1 MIMKKLL
8 NTVYV
13 NNPDRYLSLDGENL
27 VISEEGK
34 EIGRVPLHN
43 IERIMTFGHSGA
55 SPALMWKC
63 VKDGI
68 ELVFMSRNGHFIARV
83 EGETRGNV
91 LLRRQQY
98 RYADDKDRS
107 LDIAKNIIT
116 AKLFNSRW
124 VIERTIRDHGARI
137 DTEIFKRKSEYLQN
151 SIMQVRDA
159 DDMDNLRGVEGEAAA
174 VYFGVFDDMI
184 LQQKEDFRFTVRNK
198 RPPLDNVNALLSFAY
213 SMATG
218 MCTSALES
226 AGLDPYVGFMH
237 TDRPGRCSLAL
248 DLVEE
253 FRSVLCDRFVLTLI
267 NKKLVSNDSFIKRED
282 GAVILTDEGRKD
294 FFSAWQKRKSE
305 ELKHPFLDE
314 KVEWGMLPYVQAM
327 LLSRYIRGDMD
338 CYPPFM
344 WK

>member
-1 MIMKKLL
+1 MKKLL

-13 NNPDRYLSLDGENL
+13 NSPDRYLSLDGENL
-27 VISEEGK
+27 VISQDGT

-43 IERIMTFGHSGA
+43 IERIMTFGHAGA
-55 SPALMWKC
+55 SPALMGKC
-63 VKDGI
+63 AKNGI

-83 EGETRGNV
+83 EGEVKGNV

-98 RYADDKDRS
+98 RIADNEKGS
-107 LDIAKNIIT
+107 LDIARNIIS

-124 VIERTIRDHGARI
+124 VLERMIRDHGARI
-137 DTEIFKRKSEYLQN
+137 DTELFGKKYEFLNN
-151 SIMQVRDA
+151 SIKQVRNCS
-159 DDMDNLRGVEGEAAA
+159 DMDSLRGIEGEAAS
-174 VYFGVFDDMI
+174 VYFSLFNDMI
-184 LQQKEDFRFTVRNK
+184 LQQKDDFRFDTRNK

-226 AGLDPYVGFMH
+226 VGLDPYVGFMH
-237 TDRPGRCSLAL
+237 TDRPGRRSLAL
-248 DLVEE
+248 DMVEE
-253 FRSVLCDRFVLTLI
+253 IRSVLCDRFVLTLI
-267 NKKLVSNDSFIKRED
+267 NKRLVSSDDFVKRED
-282 GAVILTDEGRKD
+282 GAVLLTEDGRKN

-305 ELKHPFLDE
+305 ELKHPFIEE

-327 LLSRYIRGDMD
+327 LLARYIRGDLD

>member
-1 MIMKKLL
+1 MKHLL

-13 NNPDRYLSLDGENL
+13 NSPDRYLSLDGENL
-27 VISEEGK
+27 VISQDGT

-43 IERIMTFGHSGA
+43 IERIMTFGHAGA
-55 SPALMWKC
+55 SPALMGKC
-63 VKDGI
+63 AKNGI

-83 EGETRGNV
+83 EGEVKGNV

-98 RYADDKDRS
+98 RIADNEKGS
-107 LDIAKNIIT
+107 LDIARNIIS

-124 VIERTIRDHGARI
+124 VLERMIRDHGARI
-137 DTEIFKRKSEYLQN
+137 DTELFGKKSEFLNN
-151 SIMQVRDA
+151 SIKQVRNCS
-159 DDMDNLRGVEGEAAA
+159 DMDSLRGIEGEAAS
-174 VYFGVFDDMI
+174 VYFSLFNDMI
-184 LQQKEDFRFTVRNK
+184 LQQKDDFRFDTRNK

-226 AGLDPYVGFMH
+226 VGLDPYVGFMH
-237 TDRPGRCSLAL
+237 TDRPGRRSLAL
-248 DLVEE
+248 DMVEE
-253 FRSVLCDRFVLTLI
+253 IRSVLCDRFVLTLI
-267 NKKLVSNDSFIKRED
+267 NKRLVSSDDFVKRED
-282 GAVILTDEGRKD
+282 GAVLLTEDGRKN

-305 ELKHPFLDE
+305 ELKHPFIEE

-327 LLSRYIRGDMD
+327 LLARYIRGDLD

>member
-1 MIMKKLL
+1 MKKLL

-13 NNPDRYLSLDGENL
+13 NSPDRYLSLDGENL
-27 VISEEGK
+27 VISQDGT

-43 IERIMTFGHSGA
+43 IERIMTFGHAGA
-55 SPALMWKC
+55 SPALMGKC
-63 VKDGI
+63 AKNGI

-83 EGETRGNV
+83 EGEVKGNV

-98 RYADDKDRS
+98 RIADNEKGS
-107 LDIAKNIIT
+107 LDIARNIIS

-124 VIERTIRDHGARI
+124 VLERMIRDHGARI
-137 DTEIFKRKSEYLQN
+137 DTELFGKKSEFLNN
-151 SIMQVRDA
+151 SIKQVRNCS
-159 DDMDNLRGVEGEAAA
+159 DMDSLRGIEGEAAS
-174 VYFGVFDDMI
+174 VYFSLFNDMI
-184 LQQKEDFRFTVRNK
+184 LQQKNDFRFDTRNK

-237 TDRPGRCSLAL
+237 TDRPGRRSLAL
-248 DLVEE
+248 DMVEE
-253 FRSVLCDRFVLTLI
+253 IRSVLCDRFVLTLI
-267 NKKLVSNDSFIKRED
+267 NKRLVSSDDFVKRED
-282 GAVILTDEGRKD
+282 GAVLLTEDGRKN

-305 ELKHPFLDE
+305 ELKHPFIEE

-327 LLSRYIRGDMD
+327 LLARYIRGDLD

>member
-1 MIMKKLL
+1 MKKLL

-13 NNPDRYLSLDGENL
+13 NSPDRYLSLDGENL
-27 VISEEGK
+27 VISQDGT

-43 IERIMTFGHSGA
+43 IERIMTFGHAGA
-55 SPALMWKC
+55 SPALMGKC
-63 VKDGI
+63 AKNGI

-83 EGETRGNV
+83 EGEVKGNV

-98 RYADDKDRS
+98 RIADNEKGS
-107 LDIAKNIIT
+107 LDIARNIIS

-124 VIERTIRDHGARI
+124 VLERMIRDHGARI
-137 DTEIFKRKSEYLQN
+137 DTELFGKKSEFLNN
-151 SIMQVRDA
+151 SIKQVRNCG
-159 DDMDNLRGVEGEAAA
+159 DMDSLRGIEGEAAS
-174 VYFGVFDDMI
+174 VYFSLFNDMI
-184 LQQKEDFRFTVRNK
+184 LQQKDDFRFDTRNK

-226 AGLDPYVGFMH
+226 VGLDPYVGFMH
-237 TDRPGRCSLAL
+237 TDRPGRRSLAL
-248 DLVEE
+248 DMVEE
-253 FRSVLCDRFVLTLI
+253 IRSVLCDRFVLTLI
-267 NKKLVSNDSFIKRED
+267 NKRLVSSDDFVKRED
-282 GAVILTDEGRKD
+282 GAVLLTEDGRKT

-305 ELKHPFLDE
+305 ELKHPFIEE

-327 LLSRYIRGDMD
+327 LLARYIRGDLD

>member
-1 MIMKKLL
+1 MKKLL

-13 NNPDRYLSLDGENL
+13 NSPDRYLSLDGENL
-27 VISEEGK
+27 VISQDGT

-43 IERIMTFGHSGA
+43 IERIMTFGHAGA
-55 SPALMWKC
+55 SPALMGKC
-63 VKDGI
+63 AKNGI

-83 EGETRGNV
+83 EGEVKGNV

-98 RYADDKDRS
+98 RIADNEKGS
-107 LDIAKNIIT
+107 LDIARNIIS

-124 VIERTIRDHGARI
+124 VLERMIRDHGARI
-137 DTEIFKRKSEYLQN
+137 DTELFGKKSEFLNN
-151 SIMQVRDA
+151 SIKQVRNCS
-159 DDMDNLRGVEGEAAA
+159 DMDSLRGIEGEAAS
-174 VYFGVFDDMI
+174 VYFSLFNDMI
-184 LQQKEDFRFTVRNK
+184 LQQKDDFRFDTRNK

-237 TDRPGRCSLAL
+237 TDRPGRRSLAL
-248 DLVEE
+248 DMVEE
-253 FRSVLCDRFVLTLI
+253 IRSVLCDRFVLTLI
-267 NKKLVSNDSFIKRED
+267 NKRLVSSDDFVKRED
-282 GAVILTDEGRKD
+282 GAVQLTEDGRKN

-305 ELKHPFLDE
+305 ELKHPFIEE

-327 LLSRYIRGDMD
+327 LLARYIRGDLD

>member
-1 MIMKKLL
+1 MKKLL

-27 VISEEGK
+27 IISQEGA
-34 EIGRVPLHN
+34 EICRVPLHN
-43 IERIMTFGHSGA
+43 IERIMTFGHAGA
-55 SPALMWKC
+55 SPALMGKC
-63 VKDGI
+63 AKSGI
-68 ELVFMSRNGHFIARV
+68 ELVFMSRSGHFIARV
-83 EGETRGNV
+83 EGEVRGNV

-98 RYADDKDRS
+98 RYADNKEKS
-107 LDIAKNIIT
+107 LDIARNIIS

-124 VIERTIRDHGARI
+124 VLERMIRDHGARI
-137 DTEIFKRKSEYLQN
+137 DTELFRRKSEFLQN
-151 SIMQVRDA
+151 SINLARDC
-159 DDMDNLRGVEGEAAA
+159 DDIDILRGIEGEAAS
-174 VYFGVFDDMI
+174 VYFSVFNDMI
-184 LQQKEDFRFTVRNK
+184 LQQKDDFRFNTRNK
-198 RPPLDNVNALLSFAY
+198 RPPLDNVNALLSFVY

-226 AGLDPYVGFMH
+226 VGLDPYVGYMH
-237 TDRPGRCSLAL
+237 TDRPGRRSLAL

-267 NKKLVSNDSFIKRED
+267 NKRLVSSADFIKRED
-282 GAVILTDEGRKD
+282 GAVLLTENGRKN

-314 KVEWGMLPYVQAM
+314 KVEWGMLPYVQSM
-327 LLSRYIRGDMD
+327 LLARYIRGDLD
-338 CYPPFM
+338 CYPPFL

>member
-1 MIMKKLL
+1 MKKLL

-13 NNPDRYLSLDGENL
+13 NSPDRYLSLDGENL
-27 VISEEGK
+27 VISQEGT

-43 IERIMTFGHSGA
+43 IERIMTFGHAGA
-55 SPALMWKC
+55 SPALMGKC
-63 VKDGI
+63 VKNGI

-83 EGETRGNV
+83 EGEVKGNV

-98 RYADDKDRS
+98 RIADNEKGS
-107 LDIAKNIIT
+107 LEIARNMIS

-124 VIERTIRDHGARI
+124 VLERMIRDHGARI
-137 DTEIFKRKSEYLQN
+137 DTDLFGKKSEFLNN
-151 SIMQVRDA
+151 SIKQARNCS
-159 DDMDNLRGVEGEAAA
+159 DMDSLRGIEGEAAS
-174 VYFGVFDDMI
+174 VYFSVFNDMI
-184 LQQKEDFRFTVRNK
+184 LQQKEDFAFDTRNK

-226 AGLDPYVGFMH
+226 VGLDPYVGFMH
-237 TDRPGRCSLAL
+237 TDRPGRRSLAL
-248 DLVEE
+248 DMVEE

-267 NKKLVSNDSFIKRED
+267 NKRLVSNDDFVKRED
-282 GAVILTDEGRKD
+282 GAVLLTEDGRKN

-305 ELKHPFLDE
+305 ELKHPFLEE

-327 LLSRYIRGDMD
+327 LLARYIRGDLD

>member
-1 MIMKKLL
+1 MKKLL

-13 NNPDRYLSLDGENL
+13 NSPDRYLSLEGENL
-27 VISEEGK
+27 VISQEGT

-43 IERIMTFGHSGA
+43 IERIMTFGYAGA
-55 SPALMWKC
+55 SPALMGKC
-63 VKDGI
+63 AKSGI

-83 EGETRGNV
+83 EGEVKGNV

-98 RYADDKDRS
+98 RIADDEKGS
-107 LDIAKNIIT
+107 LDIARNIIS

-124 VIERTIRDHGARI
+124 VIERMIRDHGARI
-137 DTEIFKRKSEYLQN
+137 DTELFSRKSEFLYN
-151 SIMQVRDA
+151 SIKQARSCS
-159 DDMDNLRGVEGEAAA
+159 DMDSLRGIEGEAAS
-174 VYFGVFDDMI
+174 VYFSVFNDMI
-184 LQQKEDFRFTVRNK
+184 LQQKDDFRFDTRNK

-226 AGLDPYVGFMH
+226 VGLDPYVGFMH
-237 TDRPGRCSLAL
+237 TDRPGRRSLAV
-248 DLVEE
+248 DMVEE

-267 NKKLVSNDSFIKRED
+267 NKRLVSNDDFVKRED
-282 GAVILTDEGRKD
+282 GAVLLTEDGRKN

-305 ELKHPFLDE
+305 ELKHPFLEE

-327 LLSRYIRGDMD
+327 LLSRYIRGDID

>member
-1 MIMKKLL
+1 MKKLL

-13 NNPDRYLSLDGENL
+13 NSPDRYLSLDGENL
-27 VISEEGK
+27 VISQEGT

-43 IERIMTFGHSGA
+43 IERIMTFGHAGA
-55 SPALMWKC
+55 SPALMGKC
-63 VKDGI
+63 VKNGI
-68 ELVFMSRNGHFIARV
+68 ELVFMSRNGHFIARA
-83 EGETRGNV
+83 EGEVKGNV

-98 RYADDKDRS
+98 RIADNEKGS
-107 LDIAKNIIT
+107 LEIAKNMIS

-124 VIERTIRDHGARI
+124 VLERMIRDHGARI
-137 DTEIFKRKSEYLQN
+137 DTDLFGKKSEFLNN
-151 SIMQVRDA
+151 SIKQARNCS
-159 DDMDNLRGVEGEAAA
+159 DMDSLRGIEGEAAS
-174 VYFGVFDDMI
+174 VYFSVFNDMI
-184 LQQKEDFRFTVRNK
+184 LQQKEDFRFDTRNK

-226 AGLDPYVGFMH
+226 VGLDPYVGFMH
-237 TDRPGRCSLAL
+237 TDRPGRRSLAL
-248 DLVEE
+248 DMVEE

-267 NKKLVSNDSFIKRED
+267 NKRLVSNDDFVKRED
-282 GAVILTDEGRKD
+282 GAVLLTEDGRKN

-305 ELKHPFLDE
+305 ELKHPFLEE

-327 LLSRYIRGDMD
+327 LLSRYIRGDLD